1 MTGRDTN
8 DERWLSEGE
17 AADFLRHASQLD
29 AVHVVR
35 LRHVREAALEV
46 GLRADAV
53 DAAAEAMFEY
63 GTDRVRPAWVCMCL
77 IGVPN
82 RTGAQFWYHLLCTAG
97 LASAAGPMLLP
108 SVQSPS
114 VGFAASLWFFGC
126 AAISSK
132 AIRWM
137 DEHAAWINASR
148 E

>member
-29 AVHVVR
+29 AGHVVK

-46 GLRADAV
+46 GLSAYAV
-53 DAAAEAMFEY
+53 AAAAEDMFEH
-63 GTDRVRPAWVCMCL
+63 GTDRARPDWVRMCL

-97 LASAAGPMLLP
+97 LASAAGAMLLP
-108 SVQSPS
+108 SVLSPS

-137 DEHAAWINASR
+137 DEHAAWIGPSR

>member
-17 AADFLRHASQLD
+17 VADFLRRATHLD
-29 AVHVVR
+29 SGQTVR
-35 LRHVREAALEV
+35 LRHARQAALEV
-46 GLRADAV
+46 GLSAEAV
-53 DAAAEAMFEY
+53 NAAAEEMVEPGED
-63 GTDRVRPAWVCMCL
+63 GTPPDWVRLCL

-82 RTGAQFWYHLLCTAG
+82 REGAQFWYHLSCAAG
-97 LASAAGPMLLP
+97 LASAAGAILLP
-108 SVQSPS
+108 SVLSPLL
-114 VGFAASLWFFGC
+114 GFAASLWFFGC

-137 DEHAAWINASR
+137 DGHAAWLSLAR